1 MNNTEKRLEE
11 YDKKFPCIETECD
24 NNGTMVGY
32 DREGDAE
39 QQQCQH
45 CFERRLPQKAFL
57 TESIAQAIAEEKAR
71 VRGVMKE
78 YPNKLFELNNGKMPW
93 VIFQGKA
100 DEEEKF
106 TLYKL
111 GFEDAV
117 KILASPDKTKE

>member
-1 MNNTEKRLEE
+1 MTPTEKIEE
-11 YDKKFPCIETECD
+11 
-24 NNGTMVGY
+24 MVR
-32 DREGDAE
+32 DFCSVTPNIKSEV
-39 QQQCQH
+39 
-45 CFERRLPQKAFL
+45 RRRIYEAL
-57 TESIAQAIAEEKAR
+57 AEEKAR

-111 GFEDAV
+111 GFEDAM
-117 KILASPDKTKE
+117 KILASLDTTK